1 MAIDEDRP
9 QHQGAIAGLKHG
21 DGGDGGD
28 GGDAANR
35 PKCATGANILTLP
48 AELQLAIS
56 NLLVYPDA
64 LSLKHTNR
72 TFYGLVDTGVVLK
85 IDWLVSRRKLHLACP
100 NDRGCDLR
108 SDLQFCRGSFALLM
122 KQRREHIEC
131 DCRPGIGC
139 LVYGTPTCSHRQ
151 RSPGR
156 WRSRIHIK
164 ITIERWGILLALLP
178 ALLVWLWTAV
188 SK

>member
-108 SDLQFCRGSFALLM
+108 SDLQFCRGSFA
-122 KQRREHIEC
+122 
-131 DCRPGIGC
+131 
-139 LVYGTPTCSHRQ
+139 
-151 RSPGR
+151 
-156 WRSRIHIK
+156 
-164 ITIERWGILLALLP
+164 
-178 ALLVWLWTAV
+178 
-188 SK
+188 